1 MLLDN
6 PADLK
11 QAAVGRRLIGLD
23 PGTKT
28 IGVAVSDS
36 RHGIATPLL
45 VIRRKKLKDDLAD
58 LRKVIGEYDAGGI
71 VIGLPVNMDG
81 SSGQRVQSV
90 KAFQR
95 NIAREIDLPMVFWDE
110 RLSTFAVE
118 RNLIDQDVSRA
129 RRKEVI
135 DAHAA
140 AFILQG
146 ALDFRVVSDLEPV
159 DEMED
164 EEQDD
169 TWPFDLGGGKS

>member
-11 QAAVGRRLIGLD
+11 ETAAGKRLIGLD

-36 RHGIATPLL
+36 RHGIATPLE
-45 VIRRKKLKDDLAD
+45 VIRRKKLKDDLAA
-58 LRKVIGEYDAGGI
+58 LKGIIGEYDVGGI

-81 SSGQRVQSV
+81 STGQRVQSV

-129 RRKEVI
+129 KRREVI

-146 ALDFRVVSDLEPV
+146 ALDFQPVAAPDLP
-159 DEMED
+159 DED
-164 EEQDD
+164 EEDEDD
-169 TWPFDLGGGKS
+169 TWPFDLGGDKS